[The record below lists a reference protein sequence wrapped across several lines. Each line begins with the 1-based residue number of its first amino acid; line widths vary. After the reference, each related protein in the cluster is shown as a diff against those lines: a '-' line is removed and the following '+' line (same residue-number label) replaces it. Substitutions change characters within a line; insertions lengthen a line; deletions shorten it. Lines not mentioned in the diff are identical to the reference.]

1 MSHIN
6 KNTFEKMSHSE
17 LIFQIEKL
25 SQHLQEL
32 ITAREEHRQAVEA
45 LLEKEEEYR
54 ILLDESSDP
63 IFTFYPDG
71 TYRYVNRAFADGVAK
86 PLESI
91 IGKKIWDVFPKDEA
105 DKRFAA
111 VKWVFENGETKV
123 LEVRVPRQDGDRYY
137 LTTVKP
143 IFNDDKKV
151 ISVLCI
157 SKEITERKRMEDEL
171 RFLGTH
177 DSLTGLYNRHFF
189 QEELARF
196 QNSRLYPV
204 SIVMA
209 DLDGLKAVND
219 RLGHAAG
226 DELIRKAAIFLK
238 DSFRSEDI
246 IARIG
251 GDEYIV
257 LLPATSQAEV
267 EEIIA
272 RLQISMHNQGNP
284 VFNLSI
290 GSATSENDESLHD
303 VMQRADAWMYHEKAQ
318 HRTQP

>member
-1 MSHIN
+1 
-6 KNTFEKMSHSE
+6 
-17 LIFQIEKL
+17 LII
-25 SQHLQEL
+25 
-32 ITAREEHRQAVEA
+32 ARDERRRAVEA
-45 LLEKEEEYR
+45 LLEKEAEYR

-86 PLESI
+86 PLDSI

-111 VKWVFENGETKV
+111 VKWVFENGETRV
-123 LEVRVPRQDGDRYY
+123 LEVRVPRQDGDRFY

-143 IFNDDKKV
+143 IFNDAKKV

-157 SKEITERKRMEDEL
+157 SKEITERKQMEDEL
-171 RFLGTH
+171 RFLSTH
-177 DSLTGLYNRHFF
+177 DALTGLYNRHFF
-189 QEELARF
+189 QEEMARF
-196 QNSRLYPV
+196 QNSRLFPV

-209 DLDGLKAVND
+209 DLDGLKIIND

-226 DELIRKAAIFLK
+226 DELIRKAATFLK

-257 LLPATSQAEV
+257 LLPVTTRGEV

-272 RLQISMHNQGNP
+272 RLRISMHNPSGP
-284 VFNLSI
+284 AFNLSI
-290 GSATSENDESLHD
+290 GSATSKNGESLYD
-303 VMQRADAWMYHEKAQ
+303 VMQRADALMYQEKAQ
-318 HRTQP
+318 HRFQP